1 MIRLQRIPIPEE
13 LKRSGRTKE
22 LLGDL
27 KNNTMPNCIYND
39 IIANGVY
46 ESYKYP
52 IEQAAM
58 LIDDCLLTIK
68 SDYLKDYQ
76 IEDLRKSLLMD
87 NVYNINKP
95 GHGKTLETIIWL
107 KFNTLKMKLSNGAN
121 YKPMILILCPKSVI
135 ETWHFQL
142 KKYWPNY
149 VEDCTW
155 WITNYEQLYND
166 DNFNTAKQHRWF
178 CIVLDESHKIK
189 SMTSKI
195 TSKVFELQS
204 EHRHCLTGTPVK
216 NRPQDI
222 AAQLKWLDPYSI
234 TCFTDFQFAFC
245 DMEKNNW
252 GWHPVGL
259 TKNKTMVDNLQNL
272 LSMYCIG
279 GAEHNMS
286 DITKP
291 EHIKVRLKMDEK
303 VKKLYRKVEGEY
315 DPELQTRVINTEYLL
330 EQGIKVSNSAEAAM
344 RRQQLASNPQLF
356 DEKLKNVKFEWI
368 VDWLDGCD
376 EKVIIFSKF
385 AKTIEHLEKYL
396 VRAGYGEKIVTV
408 KREMSPAIRQNKY
421 NMFKKTRRVLLTTF
435 GLTKEGVDGLQDNC
449 NYMIFVD
456 REWTS
461 SDNEQA
467 EGRINRMGQTK
478 QPIFYILQCT
488 GTIDVKIEKVQ
499 LDKGHDVRELLEPVS
514 EEEE

>member
-13 LKRSGRTKE
+13 LKKEGRTKE

-27 KNNTMPNCIYND
+27 KNNTMPDCIYND
-39 IIANGVY
+39 IIANGEY
-46 ESYKYP
+46 EINKYST
-52 IEQAAM
+52 EQASE
-58 LIDDCLLTIK
+58 LIDNCALTVK

-76 IEDLRKSLLMD
+76 IDDLRKSLLMD

-107 KFNTLKMKLSNGAN
+107 RYHTMSEKCAN
-121 YKPMILILCPKSVI
+121 KPMILILCPKSVI
-135 ETWHFQL
+135 ETWHYQL
-142 KKYWPNY
+142 KKYWPSY
-149 VEDCTW
+149 LDDCTW

-166 DNFNTAKQHRWF
+166 ENFNTAKQYLWY

-189 SMTSKI
+189 SMQSKI
-195 TSKVFELQS
+195 TTKVFDLQS
-204 EHRHCLTGTPVK
+204 KYRQCLTGTPIK

-222 AAQLKWLDPYSI
+222 AAQIKWLDQHSI

-245 DMEKNNW
+245 DMEKDRW
-252 GWHPVGL
+252 GWKPMGL
-259 TKNKTMVDNLQNL
+259 TKNKTMVDNLQSL
-272 LSMYCIG
+272 LNIYCVG
-279 GAEHNMS
+279 GKEHNMS

-291 EHIKVRLKMDEK
+291 EHIKVRLKMDDK

-315 DPELQTRVINTEYLL
+315 DSELQARVIDTEYLL

-356 DEKLKNVKFEWI
+356 DEKLRNVKFEWI
-368 VDWLDGCD
+368 VDWLDSCD

-385 AKTIEHLEKYL
+385 AKTIEQLEKHL
-396 VRAGYGEKIVTV
+396 TKAGYGSDIAVV
-408 KREMSPAIRQNKY
+408 RREMSPTLRQNRY
-421 NMFKKTRRVLLTTF
+421 TVFKRLRRILLTTF
-435 GLTKEGVDGLQDNC
+435 GLTKEGVDGLQENC

-478 QPIFYILQCT
+478 QPIFYILQCI
-488 GTIDVKIEKVQ
+488 GTIDIKIEKTQ
-499 LDKGHDVRELLEPVS
+499 LDKGHDVRELLDPVS
-514 EEEE
+514 EDEE

>member
-13 LKRSGRTKE
+13 LKKEGRTKE

-27 KNNTMPNCIYND
+27 KNGTMPDCIYND
-39 IIANGVY
+39 IIANGEY
-46 ESYKYP
+46 EINKYS
-52 IEQAAM
+52 IEQATQ
-58 LIDDCLLTIK
+58 LIDHCGLTVK

-76 IEDLRKSLLMD
+76 IDDLRKSLLMD
-87 NVYNINKP
+87 KVYNINKP
-95 GHGKTLETIIWL
+95 GHGKTLETIMWL
-107 KFNTLKMKLSNGAN
+107 RYRTLTDEPAN
-121 YKPMILILCPKSVI
+121 KPMILILCPKSVI
-135 ETWHFQL
+135 ETWHYQL
-142 KKYWPNY
+142 KKYWPTY
-149 VEDCTW
+149 ADDCVW
-155 WITNYEQLYND
+155 WITNYEQLYNAE
-166 DNFNTAKQHRWF
+166 NLSTAKQHQWY

-189 SMTSKI
+189 SMQSKI
-195 TSKVFELQS
+195 TTIAFELTS
-204 EHRHCLTGTPVK
+204 KYRHCLTGTPVK

-222 AAQLKWLDPYSI
+222 AAQLKWLDQKSI

-252 GWHPVGL
+252 GWKPMGL
-259 TKNKTMVDNLQNL
+259 TKNKTMVDNLQKL
-272 LSMYCIG
+272 LNIYCVG
-279 GAEHNMS
+279 GKEHNMD

-315 DPELQTRVINTEYLL
+315 DPDLQTRVIDTEYLL

-368 VDWLDGCD
+368 VDWLDSCD

-385 AKTIEHLEKYL
+385 AKTIEQLEKYL
-396 VRAGYGEKIVTV
+396 AKNGYSSNVVTV
-408 KREMSPAIRQNKY
+408 KREMSPVLRQNRY
-421 NMFKKTRRVLLTTF
+421 TAFKKFRRVLLTTF
-435 GLTKEGVDGLQDNC
+435 GLTKEGVDGLQENC

-456 REWTS
+456 REWTA

-467 EGRINRMGQTK
+467 EGRINRMGQTR

-488 GTIDVKIEKVQ
+488 GTIDIKIEKMQ
-499 LDKGHDVRELLEPVS
+499 LDKGHDIHELLDPVGED
-514 EEEE
+514 EE